1 MDVGKRIFISYR
13 SKEPDLGLAR
23 DFYGALQAAGHFP
36 FMAAE
41 NITLGEDWPKRIDAE
56 LAASDY
62 LLLLLSDKA
71 ATSEMVIEEVRRAR
85 ELRHEQDKP
94 KILPIQVNLTVQLNY
109 QLRSYLQSIQ
119 QGAWQGPADTPQ
131 LTAQVLKVIGQGTT
145 LEPSPLVASGLP
157 LVEDGTMPPLPVAE
171 PEFPTGEMVITS
183 PFYIERSSMEQRC
196 YSEVEKASA
205 LIRIKAPRQMGKTSL
220 LARILDHAKKKD
232 YATAYF
238 SFQSLDKSA
247 FSSSDAFL
255 RRFCGGLG
263 RRLGVAKGKL
273 DELWLDDSYGLIEKC
288 SEYLESYVM
297 PECDGPLLIGL
308 DEVDRVFPYQTI
320 SEDFFPMLRFWN
332 EQTKNDTSWKK
343 LRLVV
348 VHSTEV
354 YIKLETNSSPFEN
367 VGIPIDLG
375 DFTVK
380 QVQKLAELHGL
391 RWGAG
396 EIAQLQAVVGGHPY
410 LVRLALYY
418 LVQKE
423 LTMAELLQQAATER
437 GLFKDH
443 LRQHLWNLEQHPD
456 LLQAM
461 KKVVA
466 VSNPVRQDTV
476 QAFKLQGMGLVDVV
490 DYNVQPRYEL
500 YRRYF
505 RERLRGV

>member
-1 MDVGKRIFISYR
+1 
-13 SKEPDLGLAR
+13 
-23 DFYGALQAAGHFP
+23 
-36 FMAAE
+36 
-41 NITLGEDWPKRIDAE
+41 
-56 LAASDY
+56 
-62 LLLLLSDKA
+62 
-71 ATSEMVIEEVRRAR
+71 
-85 ELRHEQDKP
+85 
-94 KILPIQVNLTVQLNY
+94 
-109 QLRSYLQSIQ
+109 
-119 QGAWQGPADTPQ
+119 
-131 LTAQVLKVIGQGTT
+131 
-145 LEPSPLVASGLP
+145 
-157 LVEDGTMPPLPVAE
+157 
-171 PEFPTGEMVITS
+171 
-183 PFYIERSSMEQRC
+183 
-196 YSEVEKASA
+196 
-205 LIRIKAPRQMGKTSL
+205 
-220 LARILDHAKKKD
+220 
-232 YATAYF
+232 
-238 SFQSLDKSA
+238 
-247 FSSSDAFL
+247 
-255 RRFCGGLG
+255 
-263 RRLGVAKGKL
+263 
-273 DELWLDDSYGLIEKC
+273 
-288 SEYLESYVM
+288 
-297 PECDGPLLIGL
+297 LLIGL

-466 VSNPVRQDTV
+466 VSNPVRLDSV
-476 QAFKLQGMGLVDVV
+476 QAFKLQGMGLVDLI
-490 DYNVQPRYEL
+490 DYDVQPRYEL